1 MHPPELPATHRLDFD
16 GRILQRGFWLYVWEI
31 TPPNGPAFHY
41 VGRTGDSSSFNAQSP
56 FNRMGQHL
64 GFNVNSNV
72 LRRRLESQ
80 QVQPEQCTFRLV
92 SHGPVFSE
100 SKEPVEYKRLV
111 GLVAALERDL
121 AMALM
126 AAGYL
131 VLNAVSSKSVGD
143 PALLTSVLSSFAEHF
158 PELRHSASISSRFKK
173 P

>member
-1 MHPPELPATHRLDFD
+1 MTPPTEPATHRLDFD

-31 TPPNGPAFHY
+31 TPPTGPAIHY

-80 QVQPEQCTFRLV
+80 QVQPEKCAYRLV

-100 SKEPVEYKRLV
+100 SKEPVEYKRIV

-121 AMALM
+121 ATALK
-126 AAGYL
+126 AAVYP
-131 VLNAVSSKSVGD
+131 VLNAVSSKAVGD
-143 PALLTSVLSSFAEHF
+143 SGLLGSVLAAFAGHFPALRLSVQG
-158 PELRHSASISSRFKK
+158 
-173 P
+173 

>member
-1 MHPPELPATHRLDFD
+1 VLPSTYILDFD

-31 TPPNGPAFHY
+31 TPPTGPAFHY

-56 FNRMGQHL
+56 FNCMGQHL

-80 QVQPEQCTFRLV
+80 QVQPEKCAYRLV

-100 SKEPVEYKRLV
+100 SKEPAEYKRLV

-121 AMALM
+121 AKALN
-126 AAGYL
+126 AAGYP
-131 VLNAVSSKSVGD
+131 VLNAVSSKAVGD
-143 PALLTSVLSSFAEHF
+143 SMLLVSVLTAFAGHFPALQVSLED
-158 PELRHSASISSRFKK
+158 
-173 P
+173 